1 MFFMCLPLHF
11 FVLSLCFWREGL
23 VGLRLVPYIVISI
36 FSLAT
41 FSMKNGLEG
50 SWERKN
56 LGEQFR

>member
-1 MFFMCLPLHF
+1 M
-11 FVLSLCFWREGL
+11 
-23 VGLRLVPYIVISI
+23 GLRLVLHIVISI